1 MTMSRVSRGGDAG
14 LRDVNVLICAHR
26 AAPEHERYAA
36 WLRGLAQSSEPYALS
51 EIALAGFVRI
61 VTNTRIWDEPTTI
74 DDALAFVKNLR
85 ERSNA
90 RSLTPGTESWAIFAR
105 LCVSARATGKLVA
118 DAHHAAVAI
127 EHGCELVT
135 TDADFARFPGLRWR
149 HPFSA

>member
-1 MTMSRVSRGGDAG
+1 M
-14 LRDVNVLICAHR
+14 LLPDVNVLIYAHR
-26 AAPEHERYAA
+26 AESPEHERYAE
-36 WLRGLAQSSEPYALS
+36 WLRGLARSSEPYALS
-51 EIALAGFVRI
+51 EIGLAGFVRI
-61 VTNTRIWDEPTTI
+61 VTNARIWDEPTTI

-90 RSLTPGTESWAIFAR
+90 RSLTPGAESWAIFAS
-105 LCVSARATGKLVA
+105 LCVAAHATGKLVA